1 MKKWKKPLR
10 PYNSCIDALAIG
22 EKFPFPTNFFC
33 HREVIR
39 IAGVLKIAFT

>member
-22 EKFPFPTNFFC
+22 EKFHFPQIFSD
-33 HREVIR
+33 
-39 IAGVLKIAFT
+39 KIFHFPQI